1 MFILKTFDDKYTIKQ
16 CIYFFKPVNRI
27 EWVVVAWS

>member
-16 CIYFFKPVNRI
+16 CIYFYKPVRI